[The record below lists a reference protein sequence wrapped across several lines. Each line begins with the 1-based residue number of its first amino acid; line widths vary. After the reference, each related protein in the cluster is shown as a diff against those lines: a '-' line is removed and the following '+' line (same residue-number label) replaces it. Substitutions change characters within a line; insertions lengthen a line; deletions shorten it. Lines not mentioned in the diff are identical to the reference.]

1 MPDEKDVITIW
12 VNRSKID
19 VLTSQLSPNG
29 EISYDEVVKLAFD
42 PPPSGADILLTVTYR
57 EGAGRPFDGILTEGQ
72 RVKIKEGT
80 KFSVALT
87 DKS

>member
-1 MPDEKDVITIW
+1 MIIIIVNARKKDVP
-12 VNRSKID
+12 
-19 VLTSQLSPNG
+19 TSQLSPNG

-72 RVKIKEGT
+72 SVKIKEGT
-80 KFSVALT
+80 VFNVTFT